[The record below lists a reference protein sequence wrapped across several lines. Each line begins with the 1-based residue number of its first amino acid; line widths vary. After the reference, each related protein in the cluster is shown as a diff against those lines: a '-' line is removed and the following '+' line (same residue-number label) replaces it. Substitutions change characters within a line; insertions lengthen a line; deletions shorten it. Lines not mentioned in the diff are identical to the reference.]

1 MDENSS
7 PDIRKL
13 TALWTGQRSWS
24 WLARLLLGLALLG
37 WLWHSCSYADFARV
51 FQALQPGPLMLALA
65 LSLGGI
71 TFSAVPWQ
79 RMLAAFRLQLSW
91 LRLIVLSHF
100 SFAVN
105 NFVPGGLVGDAMRA
119 WLAGRLVGR
128 YEVQF
133 ATVLLDR
140 WLSYLCLFT
149 LAMVYMVRKWTY
161 LCSLGLTAALWG
173 VIAVFCAL
181 LILSTVLF
189 VGNLPWSRRLL
200 SRFAFGLSV
209 ARLSQTMVDYLH
221 LPSVMLQC
229 YVLTLVTPIL
239 DALVFF
245 LISEGLQLGLPLWVY
260 LLMVPVMRVIHH
272 VPVSVNAVGTQD
284 AACLFYL
291 GAFGIAPA
299 QALTV
304 SLAMHAIKL
313 SSAVISGCIY
323 LLGAKKLQL
332 GINRI
337 SASPVARR
345 DKKQ

>member
-1 MDENSS
+1 MEDSSS
-7 PDIRKL
+7 PDLGKL
-13 TALWTGQRSWS
+13 ADLWRGRQGWG
-24 WLARLLLGLALLG
+24 WFLRLILGVALLG

-51 FQALQPGPLMLALA
+51 IQALDSGPLALA
-65 LSLGGI
+65 LLLSLGGV
-71 TFSAVPWQ
+71 TFSAVPWR
-79 RMLAAFRLQLSW
+79 RMLAAFHLELSW
-91 LRLIVLSHF
+91 VRLIVLSHF

-105 NFVPGGLVGDAMRA
+105 NFVPGGLVGDALRA

-149 LAMVYMVRKWTY
+149 LAMGYMAWKWTL
-161 LCSLGLTAALWG
+161 LCSLGLTTALWG

-181 LILSTVLF
+181 LVFSTVLF
-189 VGNLPWSRRLL
+189 VGNLPWSRRVLG
-200 SRFAFGLSV
+200 RFAFGMSV

-221 LPSVMLQC
+221 LPWVMLQC
-229 YVLTLVTPIL
+229 YALTLVTPVL

-313 SSAVISGCIY
+313 TSALLSGCIY
-323 LLGAKKLQL
+323 LVSAKKLQL
-332 GINRI
+332 GINCMKH
-337 SASPVARR
+337 SPVARR
-345 DKKQ
+345 D